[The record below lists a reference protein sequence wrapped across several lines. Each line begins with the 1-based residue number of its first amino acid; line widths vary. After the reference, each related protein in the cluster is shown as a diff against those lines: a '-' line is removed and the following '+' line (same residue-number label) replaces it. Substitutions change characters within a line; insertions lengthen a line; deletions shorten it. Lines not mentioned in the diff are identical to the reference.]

1 VCQNL
6 GLIHGP
12 ARAFHADFTPASQIA
27 STFFDG
33 IQPQQEQAMDTSR
46 TFRITLTPEQK
57 EQVRQATGKEAEVV
71 ELSIEE
77 LEERIA
83 PMKARIHT

>member
-1 VCQNL
+1 
-6 GLIHGP
+6 
-12 ARAFHADFTPASQIA
+12 
-27 STFFDG
+27 
-33 IQPQQEQAMDTSR
+33 MDTSR

-57 EQVRQATGKEAEVV
+57 EQVRQATGQEAEVV